1 MKSSKKT
8 TKKRNFLILLLSI
21 VILVLLI
28 FLFSN
33 LIDYLSVLEKQELY
47 ASIIVLDHY
56 GVDVNSSALMFGMVV
71 PGSSSVRKT
80 TITNDHDQDV
90 NVEIFV
96 KGDIKEFLL
105 ISENDFNLKVDGSKE
120 IVFTAI
126 APADKEFGVYDGK
139 VIFVIKNTI
148 VK

>member
-1 MKSSKKT
+1 MKISKKT
-8 TKKRNFLILLLSI
+8 RNFLILLLSI
-21 VILVLLI
+21 IILVLLI

-47 ASIIVLDHY
+47 ANVIVSDHY
-56 GVDVNSSALMFGMVV
+56 GVDVNSSALMFGMLV

-80 TITNDHDQDV
+80 TITNDHNQEI

-96 KGDIKEFLL
+96 KGDIKEFMQ
-105 ISENDFNLKVDGSKE
+105 ISGNDFNLKVDESKE

-126 APADKEFGVYDGK
+126 APRDKEFGVYEGK
-139 VIFVIKNTI
+139 VVFVIKNTI

>member
-1 MKSSKKT
+1 MKTSKKT
-8 TKKRNFLILLLSI
+8 KKILILFLLFI
-21 VILVLLI
+21 ILVLGV

-47 ASIIVLDHY
+47 ARVIVSDHY
-56 GVDVNSSALMFGMVV
+56 GIDVNSSALIFGMIT

-80 TITNDHDQDV
+80 TITNDHDQKI

-96 KGDIKEFLL
+96 EGDVKEFLQ
-105 ISENDFNLKVDGSKE
+105 ISENDFDLEIDESKE
-120 IVFTAI
+120 LVFTAI
-126 APADKEFGVYDGK
+126 SPRDKELGTYEGK
-139 VIFVIKNTI
+139 VFFIIKNVV